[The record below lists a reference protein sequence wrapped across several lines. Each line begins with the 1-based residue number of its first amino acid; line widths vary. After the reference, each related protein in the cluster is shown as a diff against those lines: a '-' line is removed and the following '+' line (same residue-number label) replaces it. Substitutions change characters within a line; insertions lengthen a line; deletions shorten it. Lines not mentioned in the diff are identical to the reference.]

1 VWVTTRHIYTAVTGG
16 GQGLPTA
23 RSADG
28 LLLGAAIAANQNL
41 RRVDRQPER
50 CRRCPACW
58 IMDPLIPHG
67 RGRPAPPSK
76 ALLGLMR
83 RAHRIEGHVAGLQR
97 KHGAPAH
104 TAHVEPRAVAG
115 AEDAT
120 YVRMR
125 ST

>member
-1 VWVTTRHIYTAVTGG
+1 VGAKASLPLARLTASFWERR
-16 GQGLPTA
+16 LPPI
-23 RSADG
+23 RISDEW
-28 LLLGAAIAANQNL
+28 IASQSDVGDAL
-41 RRVDRQPER
+41 PGS
-50 CRRCPACW
+50 W
-58 IMDPLIPHG
+58 IPSSLIPHG